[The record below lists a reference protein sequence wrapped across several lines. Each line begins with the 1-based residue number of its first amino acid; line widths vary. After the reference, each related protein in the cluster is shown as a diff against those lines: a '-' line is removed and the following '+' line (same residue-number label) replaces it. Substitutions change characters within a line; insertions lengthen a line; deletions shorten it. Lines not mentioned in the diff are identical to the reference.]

1 MRLSALRPTQCSM
14 RTKHMCV
21 FVPFFSGLCASDC
34 AHCPFWALYGIRGRQ
49 DGPSI
54 LLAVVVPEM
63 ISTRFLFPFFRPA
76 ALAAGLWPVSKPPHS
91 SMLPLWRRALAPYT
105 PPLRP
110 FCCLTPRIYIRR
122 SVRALPSKTPSAA
135 RIVCTAETS
144 VEEQKKT
151 GFDFNQYMGE
161 RAKLID
167 AALDKS
173 VPMQYPEVINES
185 MRYSLLAGGK
195 RVRPALCLAS
205 CELVGGSIDQAMP
218 TACALEMIHTMSLIH
233 DDLPSMDNDDFRRGK
248 PTNHKVYGEEMAILA
263 GDALLS
269 LSFEYIARETK
280 GVDAQRVLQVIVE
293 VGKSVGSEG
302 LVGGQVV
309 DIKSEGDSSVGLDTL
324 KYIHEHKTAA
334 LLESAVVSGAILGGA
349 GQEDIDR
356 LRKYS
361 RSIGLAFQ
369 VVDDILDITATTEEL
384 GKTAGKD
391 LAVAKA
397 TYPSLVGLERSKEIA
412 EELIAD
418 AKAQLASYDPAKA
431 APLYALAEY
440 IKMRKN

>member
-1 MRLSALRPTQCSM
+1 MSPATFVLRAAETAVYPTGRRQNRPPHVAPRFFLLDGRCRIIPSNPRLTRIYLVPGDCSSARALRA
-14 RTKHMCV
+14 
-21 FVPFFSGLCASDC
+21 VPSN
-34 AHCPFWALYGIRGRQ
+34 R
-49 DGPSI
+49 
-54 LLAVVVPEM
+54 V
-63 ISTRFLFPFFRPA
+63 
-76 ALAAGLWPVSKPPHS
+76 
-91 SMLPLWRRALAPYT
+91 
-105 PPLRP
+105 
-110 FCCLTPRIYIRR
+110 
-122 SVRALPSKTPSAA
+122 
-135 RIVCTAETS
+135 VCTAS
-144 VEEQKKT
+144 VEEQKKA
-151 GFDFNQYMGE
+151 GFDFNQYMGQ

-173 VPMQYPEVINES
+173 VPMQYPDVIHES

-280 GVDAQRVLQVIVE
+280 GVDAQRVLEVIVE

-349 GQEDIDR
+349 AQEDLDR

-391 LAVAKA
+391 LQVAKA
-397 TYPSLVGLERSKEIA
+397 TYPSLVGLERSREIA
-412 EELIAD
+412 EELIAE
-418 AKAQLASYDPAKA
+418 AKAQLVSYDPAKA

-440 IKMRKN
+440 IKVRLGLTVVHAPCHAYLTPVSRLSHACVAPSLSLQLRKN